1 MKLKDALDV
10 RLGDVITIVGAGG
23 KTTLMFTLGE
33 ELRGEG
39 KVLITTTTKIYMPET
54 HQFDFLEIDFH
65 KFNRNVINKGIYIYG
80 ESVDSENKIKGLSLK
95 LLEKQLHKFDYVL
108 VEGDGS
114 KKKPLKGWREDEP
127 VVSSNT
133 TRTVGV
139 LSIEV
144 VGKKI
149 NEGNIHRVDRFL
161 DITNSNLGEVIDLE
175 MITSLVFHEKGLFK
189 DTKGEKILFINKV
202 ESYKDKML
210 AECLKEKI
218 KKINNGYIDKIICGS
233 LRGEVDD

>member
-1 MKLKDALDV
+1 MKLKEVLDV
-10 RLGDVITIVGAGG
+10 KLGDVVTIVGAGG

-33 ELRGEG
+33 ELR
-39 KVLITTTTKIYMPET
+39 KDNRVLITTTTKIYMPET
-54 HQFDFLEIDFH
+54 KQFDFIE
-65 KFNRNVINKGIYIYG
+65 FNSKEFNEKIKENGIYIYG
-80 ESVDSENKIKGLSLK
+80 ESVDSQNKIKGLNLK

-114 KKKPLKGWREDEP
+114 KKKPIKGWREDEP
-127 VVSSNT
+127 VVNSDT
-133 TRTVGV
+133 TKTVGV

-144 VGKKI
+144 VGEEI
-149 NEGNIHRVDRFL
+149 NEENIHRVDRFL

-175 MITSLVFHEKGLFK
+175 IITSLVFHEKGLFK
-189 DTKGEKILFINKV
+189 DAKGEKILFINKV

-218 KKINNGYIDKIICGS
+218 KKINNGYINKIICGS
-233 LRGEVDD
+233 LRGEVYD

>member
-1 MKLKDALDV
+1 MKLKEVLDIK
-10 RLGDVITIVGAGG
+10 LGDVVTIVGAGG

-54 HQFDFLEIDFH
+54 KQFDFLEIDFH
-65 KFNRNVINKGIYIYG
+65 KFNEHIIDKGIYIYG
-80 ESVDSENKIKGLSLK
+80 ESVDSENKIKGLNLN

-114 KKKPLKGWREDEP
+114 KKKPIKGWREDEP

-133 TRTVGV
+133 TKTVGV

-144 VGKKI
+144 VGKEI
-149 NEGNIHRVDRFL
+149 NEKNIHRVDRFL
-161 DITNSNLGEVIDLE
+161 DITNSNIGEVIDLE
-175 MITSLVFHEKGLFK
+175 IITSLVFHEKGLFK
-189 DTKGEKILFINKV
+189 DAKGEKILFINKV
-202 ESYKDKML
+202 ESHKDKML

-218 KKINNGYIDKIICGS
+218 KKINNGYINKIICGS
-233 LRGEVDD
+233 LRGEVYD

>member
-1 MKLKDALDV
+1 MKLKEVLDIK
-10 RLGDVITIVGAGG
+10 LGDVVTIVGAGG

-39 KVLITTTTKIYMPET
+39 KVLITTTTKIYMPKT
-54 HQFDFLEIDFH
+54 KQFDFLEINPNGFS
-65 KFNRNVINKGIYIYG
+65 KEVSKTGIYIYG
-80 ESVDSENKIKGLSLK
+80 EGLDDENKIKGLNLK

-114 KKKPLKGWREDEP
+114 KKKPIKGWREDEP

-133 TRTVGV
+133 TKTVGV

-144 VGKKI
+144 VGKEI
-149 NEGNIHRVDRFL
+149 NEENIHRVDRFL
-161 DITNSNLGEVIDLE
+161 DITNSKLDDVIDLE

-189 DTKGEKILFINKV
+189 DAKGEKILFINKV

-218 KKINNGYIDKIICGS
+218 KKINNGYINKIICGS
-233 LRGEVDD
+233 LRGEVYD

>member
-10 RLGDVITIVGAGG
+10 RLGDVVTIVGAGG
-23 KTTLMFTLGE
+23 KTTVMFTLGE
-33 ELRGEG
+33 ELRKDN

-65 KFNRNVINKGIYIYG
+65 KFNEHIIDKGIYIYG
-80 ESVDSENKIKGLSLK
+80 ESLDDENKIKGLNLDI
-95 LLEKQLHKFDYVL
+95 LEKQLHKFDYVL

-114 KKKPLKGWREDEP
+114 KRKPIKGWREDEP

-133 TRTVGV
+133 TKTVGV

-144 VGKKI
+144 VGKEI
-149 NEGNIHRVDRFL
+149 NEKNIHRVDRFL
-161 DITNSNLGEVIDLE
+161 DITNSNIGEIIDLE
-175 MITSLVFHEKGLFK
+175 IITSLVFHEKGLFK
-189 DTKGEKILFINKV
+189 DAKGEKILFINKV
-202 ESYKDKML
+202 ESHKDKML

-218 KKINNGYIDKIICGS
+218 KKINNGYINKIICGS
-233 LRGEVDD
+233 LRGEVYD